1 MDVVKEIQKKAEEVM
16 KDDKKKEQL
25 GDAVEGALKEAKKNI
40 KNDNTK
46 KTIDTIIK
54 SVDGATSSKQKKNK

>member
-25 GDAVEGALKEAKKNI
+25 GDALEGALKEAKKHI
-40 KNDNTK
+40 KNNNTQ

-54 SVDGATSSKQKKNK
+54 SVDDATSSTKKKNK